1 MSISYQAKSSPVLGR
16 QLEAQEVQSVCDLT
30 ASPAKSDAPSI
41 VSIDATD
48 PAAVEISIKI
58 DESLREERDPAQ
70 PQAPFGGKIFSV
82 QVIDRATGTNLTL
95 AGVPALSSDKKS
107 IEVVVDCTGADSICV
122 KACYKVAE

>member
-58 DESLREERDPAQ
+58 DESLDPDQ
-70 PQAPFGGKIFSV
+70 GGKIFSV
-82 QVIDRATGTNLTL
+82 QVVDRATGTNLTL
-95 AGVPALSSDKKS
+95 AGAPSISSDKKS
-107 IEVVVDCTGADSICV
+107 IEVVADCTGADSICV

>member
-16 QLEAQEVQSVCDLT
+16 QLEAQEVQSVCQL
-30 ASPAKSDAPSI
+30 SPSVKSDAPS
-41 VSIDATD
+41 VFSIDATD

-58 DESLREERDPAQ
+58 DESLDPAQ
-70 PQAPFGGKIFSV
+70 GGKIFSV
-82 QVIDRATGTNLTL
+82 QVVDRATGTNLTL

-107 IEVVVDCTGADSICV
+107 IEIVADCTGADSICV